1 MSTRGTILLAI
12 GMLIL
17 GLLLGALGGAAAGFS
32 IGQNARPAVSQ
43 NIPTARMPMQ
53 PVQPPQQNTPV
64 PSNPRG
70 LAPFANISGGAR
82 VEVVEKDSPAEK
94 AGLKVGDV
102 ITAVGGTKLDT
113 DHALADLIQAHK
125 PGEKVDLAVTRGSQ
139 TLTVSVE
146 LGASSQDSSKAY
158 LGIRYT
164 PMIPGGQFRS
174 PSS

>member
-12 GMLIL
+12 GMVIL
-17 GLLLGALGGAAAGFS
+17 GLLLGALGGGVAGFL

-43 NIPTARMPMQ
+43 NTPAARMPVQ
-53 PVQPPQQNTPV
+53 PVQPLQQNTPA
-64 PSNPRG
+64 PANPRG
-70 LAPFANISGGAR
+70 LPPFANISGGAR

-113 DHALADLIQAHK
+113 DHALADLIQARK

-146 LGASSQDSSKAY
+146 LGASSEDSSKAY
-158 LGIRYT
+158 LGIHYT
-164 PMIPGGQFRS
+164 PMIPGGRFRFPGS
-174 PSS
+174 